1 MDIVKKNLF
10 SIILAVLA
18 VAAVVANFYPMGGK
32 YEQLHTQAQARAAMD
47 TSLKS
52 LLNKQRNLPVTN
64 PQGGEAQ
71 PLGHFPTP
79 KIIEE
84 GKAATEKIS
93 KGSQDLLDGVVKLNL
108 HQPLVEDFVAAV
120 RDRRPPAVTGEM
132 GLAVTRALDA
142 IYGR

>member
-108 HQPLVEDFVAAV
+108 HQPLVPHSLPDSFGDTVSSGEFVRQYV
-120 RDRRPPAVTGEM
+120 RETDIMYPDLR
-132 GLAVTRALDA
+132 
-142 IYGR
+142 